1 MMVPYMDKAPL
12 SVLVLKKCLLLV
24 VDDAIQKEVIFGMFS
39 CHRVSEIKEKI
50 ENVQEEIRN
59 LDMDLEEHQGEN
71 GYRTDYRSSRL
82 LHQRSP
88 KCRNRFSNIIQL

>member
-1 MMVPYMDKAPL
+1 MV
-12 SVLVLKKCLLLV
+12 
-24 VDDAIQKEVIFGMFS
+24 S

-71 GYRTDYRSSRL
+71 GYRTD
-82 LHQRSP
+82 
-88 KCRNRFSNIIQL
+88 